1 MYVLKLARDGWLLA
15 ASLTVAACT
24 LPGSSVP
31 LTNPPLI
38 ATSLVLATCALPAIG
53 TPLTNPP
60 LIATSLVLATCAL
73 PAIGTPLA
81 NPFPRSFTDDPFVD
95 DEKFIEIGKCN
106 PRFFLIILKVVFD
119 FVEPGMTYL
128 SKKTVANLPH
138 I

>member
-1 MYVLKLARDGWLLA
+1 MCELKRACDGWLLA

-38 ATSLVLATCALPAIG
+38 ATSLVM
-53 TPLTNPP
+53 
-60 LIATSLVLATCAL
+60 ATCAL

-95 DEKFIEIGKCN
+95 DEKFIEIGKCTLVIYYYFKSCILLH
-106 PRFFLIILKVVFD
+106 FF
-119 FVEPGMTYL
+119 
-128 SKKTVANLPH
+128 
-138 I
+138 